1 MTRVNHRWNALALP
15 VLYET
20 VIIGC
25 YGTNAAESEAAIRH
39 VNGVTFPNRGDHKLK
54 LVQHIRLYTS
64 SHYLSPRG
72 VTVHEFSNIKTLTLF
87 SLDRNC
93 HQESYYRMLY
103 SVVMQNLQSIHIGL
117 RCEAAELQFPKLFSA
132 SCVLQGLP
140 KLEMIRYSRLR
151 TKSEIARMGE
161 ASDEEVVVE
170 DALGGGALV
179 GKYDGTMTSSQVF
192 SNYIHHLST
201 LPHLKTIDL
210 DLGITPDSFVDLR
223 GSLPSSFNILS
234 EFLKTRE
241 TQNTKMNREKKL
253 MLFSKTQFNELVKD
267 FTDEITR
274 RNTRSSDGHALT
286 SHLQPVDE
294 YSHKRNQIVPTIVGT
309 GVRLLRVLPKEKRHP
324 GLVQA
329 LRDMQVYCTTLMYES
344 LAEYGMDKVER
355 LRIRM
360 GLDGPWM
367 EILIRRDEESSEVEV
382 VTLFSD
388 LVIPEELE
396 NMLPVGQR
404 WGCYAMYR
412 NNKRT
417 VDSCALLEF
426 KGERWCPVTQYI

>member
-1 MTRVNHRWNALALP
+1 
-15 VLYET
+15 
-20 VIIGC
+20 
-25 YGTNAAESEAAIRH
+25 
-39 VNGVTFPNRGDHKLK
+39 
-54 LVQHIRLYTS
+54 
-64 SHYLSPRG
+64 
-72 VTVHEFSNIKTLTLF
+72 
-87 SLDRNC
+87 
-93 HQESYYRMLY
+93 
-103 SVVMQNLQSIHIGL
+103 
-117 RCEAAELQFPKLFSA
+117 
-132 SCVLQGLP
+132 
-140 KLEMIRYSRLR
+140 
-151 TKSEIARMGE
+151 
-161 ASDEEVVVE
+161 
-170 DALGGGALV
+170 
-179 GKYDGTMTSSQVF
+179 
-192 SNYIHHLST
+192 
-201 LPHLKTIDL
+201 
-210 DLGITPDSFVDLR
+210 
-223 GSLPSSFNILS
+223 
-234 EFLKTRE
+234 
-241 TQNTKMNREKKL
+241 MNRQKKL
-253 MLFSKTQFNELVKD
+253 MLLSKTQFNELVKD

-294 YSHKRNQIVPTIVGT
+294 YSHKRNQVRAKFATVQQQAFEELAADVHDQMLRSYPQLSVPGYKHLFEPTPPFGNNTLDNVT
-309 GVRLLRVLPKEKRHP
+309 CLNKVEQVRLLRVLPKEKRHP

-367 EILIRRDEESSEVEV
+367 EILIHRDEESSEVEV

-396 NMLPVGQR
+396 NMLLVGQR

-426 KGERWCPVTQYI
+426 KGERWCPVTQYT